1 MDFGIDFYTDVLDLD
16 YLLDLLDDGPFTKK
30 FKKLNAA
37 IVGLIQDYSLVAFI
51 PVDVKSEKS
60 LLQLKSAIDKVTCFN
75 AYNGDSGF
83 LYLFSGQRLHL
94 WKWRRKK
101 HPGIAFLCSWS

>member
-1 MDFGIDFYTDVLDLD
+1 MLKKNASKLDFSIDFYTDVLDLE

-37 IVGLIQDYSLVAFI
+37 IVGLVQDYSLVAFI

-60 LLQLKSAIDKVTCFN
+60 LLQLKSAIDKVLW
-75 AYNGDSGF
+75 YM
-83 LYLFSGQRLHL
+83 LY
-94 WKWRRKK
+94 
-101 HPGIAFLCSWS
+101 ICE